1 MAYYST
7 NSGKSFCFANF
18 PSGTSGEGEA
28 WIPSQKMKRSKST
41 KQSQSQLMHEC
52 CECTIK
58 NTCSKFLEGKS
69 LLMSYAL
76 SLEL

>member
-1 MAYYST
+1 MDLLQSAT
-7 NSGKSFCFANF
+7 QQDLFQI
-18 PSGTSGEGEA
+18 TSG
-28 WIPSQKMKRSKST
+28 ITKCDDYIITKCDVSKHAFH
-41 KQSQSQLMHEC
+41 HEC

>member
-1 MAYYST
+1 MRHLKWIYYKVRHDMIYYKLRQVLQSAMIYITKCDVST
-7 NSGKSFCFANF
+7 QAFDN
-18 PSGTSGEGEA
+18 
-28 WIPSQKMKRSKST
+28 
-41 KQSQSQLMHEC
+41 EC

-58 NTCSKFLEGKS
+58 QICSKFLEGKS